1 MPLCWQLD
9 RDRHEPQPPR
19 FFHLDDHT
27 LGAIGLV
34 CTISSFGYYTCWTL
48 LTPFLPDSSP
58 LLALFPFPREWA
70 IRIAALV
77 ILVGLCFVGM
87 LTGFVLIET
96 AHKNGAT
103 LFSGSGRGRR
113 DGSTDS
119 MAQKDPR
126 RKKQR

>member
-1 MPLCWQLD
+1 MLIRSHNLQ
-9 RDRHEPQPPR
+9 
-19 FFHLDDHT
+19 
-27 LGAIGLV
+27 
-34 CTISSFGYYTCWTL
+34 
-48 LTPFLPDSSP
+48 PFLPDSSP
-58 LLALFPFPREWA
+58 LLALFPLPREWA
-70 IRIAALV
+70 IRIAAFV